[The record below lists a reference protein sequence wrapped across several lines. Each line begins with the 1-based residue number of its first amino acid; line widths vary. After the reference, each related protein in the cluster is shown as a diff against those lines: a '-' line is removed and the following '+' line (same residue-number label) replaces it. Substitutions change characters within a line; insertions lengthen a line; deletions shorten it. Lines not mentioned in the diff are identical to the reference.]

1 MKETILGNE
10 ILPLENFLETV
21 VEQRDPYEDLMRT
34 DTSERVSDFP
44 QIIYK
49 EIKLWTNRF

>member
-1 MKETILGNE
+1 MKETIMENE

-21 VEQRDPYEDLMRT
+21 VEQRDPCEDFMRT
-34 DTSERVSDFP
+34 DASERVSDFP
-44 QIIYK
+44 QISYK

>member
-1 MKETILGNE
+1 MKETIMENE

-21 VEQRDPYEDLMRT
+21 VEQRDPCEGLMRT
-34 DTSERVSDFP
+34 DASERVLDFP
-44 QIIYK
+44 QISYK